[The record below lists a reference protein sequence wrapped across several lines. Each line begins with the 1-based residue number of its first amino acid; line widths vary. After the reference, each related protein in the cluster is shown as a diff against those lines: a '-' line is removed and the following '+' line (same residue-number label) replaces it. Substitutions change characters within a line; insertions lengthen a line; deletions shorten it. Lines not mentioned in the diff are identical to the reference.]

1 MRGFL
6 LVLFLALLLILALW
20 LFRFQ
25 GKSQL
30 EQDMAARDRALVRL
44 TEVNLN
50 TLEQAITMFIGQEG
64 RVPASLEEL
73 RQTRLLTADTV
84 DAWGRGIRYEPID
97 DSKFRLRSAGA
108 DGVFD
113 TADDIVRTR

>member
-6 LVLFLALLLILALW
+6 VILFLALLLILALW

-30 EQDMAARDRALVRL
+30 EQDMAARDRSLVRL

-50 TLEQAITMFIGQEG
+50 TLEQAITIFIGQEG
-64 RVPASLEEL
+64 RVPTSLKEL
-73 RQTRLLTADTV
+73 RQTRLLTAATV
-84 DAWGRGIRYEPID
+84 DAWGREIRYEPID
-97 DSKFRLRSAGA
+97 DSRFRLRSAGA